1 MDFYP
6 AARYCRDGR
15 MVIVPDQEASE
26 ALGPGWADTPAR
38 WYPENQTVHSVTVE
52 GFAGLPEAS
61 LGFAGVPEAL
71 LPVGG
76 DVPAKRRPGRPR
88 KV

>member
-15 MVIVPDQEASE
+15 MVIVPDQPASD
-26 ALGPGWADTPAR
+26 ALGPDWADTPAR

-52 GFAGLPEAS
+52 VSQEPSVE
-61 LGFAGVPEAL
+61 VP
-71 LPVGG
+71 LPV
-76 DVPAKRRPGRPR
+76 VEKRRPGRPR
-88 KV
+88 KGA